1 MTSEQEQTVSGKV
14 EMIPKNQA
22 ETMMMHLSWANR
34 NMMIAFVAFALAM
47 VTAIY
52 LFVTGYTSRTDKWL
66 NALTQLQS
74 HNSAVT
80 EVQPDGLCEQ

>member
-1 MTSEQEQTVSGKV
+1 MDNET

-22 ETMMMHLSWANR
+22 ETMMMHVSWANR
-34 NMMIAFVAFALAM
+34 NMMIAFIAFALAM
-47 VTAIY
+47 VIAIY

-74 HNSAVT
+74 QNSAIT
-80 EVQPDGLCEQ
+80 EVQPDGLHEQ

>member
-1 MTSEQEQTVSGKV
+1 MDNEV

-74 HNSAVT
+74 QQHSAIT